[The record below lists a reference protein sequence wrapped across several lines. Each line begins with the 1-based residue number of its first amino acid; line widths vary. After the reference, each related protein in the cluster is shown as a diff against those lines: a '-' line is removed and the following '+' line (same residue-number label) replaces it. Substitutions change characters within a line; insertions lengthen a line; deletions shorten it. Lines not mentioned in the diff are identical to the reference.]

1 MSQPWQQPQQPGGY
15 GQQPPGGG
23 YGPPQGQPP
32 QQPPQPGY
40 GYPQQPPGPSPAQGA
55 YGQPPQQPY
64 GALPQGGFPPPPPPQ
79 TGGQNKVLLAIAAAL
94 GIGIVLL
101 FVYGFIVSSFFDA
114 EEAARSGSSEYPQW
128 TYAAVVVG
136 ALIALP
142 IGKLAPRNW
151 GAYAA
156 GAVIALLSMFLGEL
170 FATASMISGIE
181 SAFMDQQGISSADLA
196 AMGAETKSGFG
207 YFFGDFGDVFDAWKE
222 GAEAINWIFV
232 FVAPLAA
239 LGVAYGVGQSSNN

>member
-64 GALPQGGFPPPPPPQ
+64 GAPPQGGFPPPPPPQ

-94 GIGIVLL
+94 GIGIVL
-101 FVYGFIVSSFFDA
+101 FIAYGFIVAQLFDA
-114 EEAARSGSSEYPQW
+114 ESGEYPQY
-128 TYAAVVVG
+128 TYAALAIGTVIG
-136 ALIALP
+136 LA

-156 GAVIALLSMFLGEL
+156 GAVIALVSMFLGEL
-170 FATASMISGIE
+170 FAL
-181 SAFMDQQGISSADLA
+181 SAIIADQVGELSADQA
-196 AMGAETKSGFG
+196 AMVGMEQKGAFG
-207 YFFGDFGDVFDAWKE
+207 YLFGDFGDVFDSWKE
-222 GAEAINWIFV
+222 TAEAVNWIFV

-239 LGVAYGVGQSSNN
+239 LGVAYRVGQSSNN